1 MPQTIPEVILDCDHG
16 QGVAVL
22 LDIFL
27 FLNFLGVWGGGGE
40 LGDQTQAT
48 VSFPITVKTNVEGV
62 EVGEGW
68 REEAGRGMVDKH
80 LLVPPPHRR
89 RRPGSP

>member
-1 MPQTIPEVILDCDHG
+1 MVFLDH
-16 QGVAVL
+16 
-22 LDIFL
+22 FL
-27 FLNFLGVWGGGGE
+27 GGGG
-40 LGDQTQAT
+40 GFRDQTQAT

-68 REEAGRGMVDKH
+68 REEAGRGMVDTH
-80 LLVPPPHRR
+80 LLVPPR